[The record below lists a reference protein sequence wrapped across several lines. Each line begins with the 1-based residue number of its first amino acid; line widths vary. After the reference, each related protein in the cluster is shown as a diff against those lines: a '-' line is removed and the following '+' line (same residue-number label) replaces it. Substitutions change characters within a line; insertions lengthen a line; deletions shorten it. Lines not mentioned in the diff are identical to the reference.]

1 MTTLRTFIFAVLT
14 PAFIAGAKEKNEAIF
29 ASGNVLGIEVSIP
42 ALAAKCDLGNIDPQ
56 HSGGDIG
63 TAAIEAA
70 MAWPLPADG
79 ATLFTVRADL
89 DSVGAMAVLKARA
102 EGIDLTPAAERLRIV
117 GDTDR
122 FGSSKWPGQAPLPS
136 PANRWPS
143 LIGTLDSG
151 RPTAVMQAVCLDAKL
166 PLEKRVE
173 LVLNW
178 LLTGDEPVEYVDRVE
193 RGRDAMIAALES
205 GEIKVRLEAGGV
217 IAVVESRHVAAL
229 LAGYCRAPV
238 VVALN
243 DRFSVGGSAPHAKA
257 TICQY
262 GGGGYVDLAQ
272 VFTDLNVREFGEPR
286 PKNGWGGSPTVGGS
300 PQGVSTTIS
309 LDEIVAVVEKHL
321 KG

>member
-1 MTTLRTFIFAVLT
+1 MTTFTFAALT
-14 PAFIAGAKEKNEAIF
+14 PAFIPGAKEKNEAVF
-29 ASGNVLGIEVSIP
+29 ASGNVLGVEVSIP
-42 ALAAKCDLGNIDPQ
+42 ALAARCDLGNIDPQ

-79 ATLFTVRADL
+79 TTLFTVRPDL

-102 EGIDLTPAAERLRIV
+102 EGVDLAPAVERLRIV

-136 PANRWPS
+136 PENRWPS

-151 RPTAVMQAVCLDAKL
+151 RPTAVMQAVCLDARL
-166 PLEKRVE
+166 PMGKRVE

-178 LLTGDEPVEYVDRVE
+178 LLTGDEPVEHVAKVE
-193 RGRDAMIAALES
+193 AGRDAMIAALES
-205 GEIKVRLEAGGV
+205 GEIRIRLAAGGM

-229 LAGYCRAPV
+229 LAGYCHAPV

-243 DRFSVGGSAPHAKA
+243 DQFSVGGSAPHAKA

-272 VFTDLNVREFGEPR
+272 VFTDLNTREFGESR
-286 PKNGWGGSPTVGGS
+286 PKSGWGGSPTVGGS
-300 PQGVSTTIS
+300 PQGVSTTVS
-309 LDEIVAVVEKHL
+309 LDEIVAIVEKRM